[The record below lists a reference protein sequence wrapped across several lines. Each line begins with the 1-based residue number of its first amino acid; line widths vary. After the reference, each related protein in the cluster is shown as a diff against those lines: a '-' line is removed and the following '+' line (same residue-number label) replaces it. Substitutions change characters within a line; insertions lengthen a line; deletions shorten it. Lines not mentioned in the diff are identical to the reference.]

1 MTIIKNPSTGTLISG
16 ASAVAINS
24 NINFGSSNTLSSIT
38 YKGAEGS
45 TVTDGADYVTIFCNI
60 SAENILTIERYKNT

>member
-1 MTIIKNPSTGTLISG
+1 MKNLSTITLISG

-24 NINFGSSNTLSSIT
+24 NRSFWSSNQLSSIT

-45 TVTDGADYVTIFCNI
+45 TLTDGADYVTRFCNT
-60 SAENILTIERYKNT
+60 SAENIFTIDTEIHNI